1 MQNEPR
7 TTARTAAT
15 QISLRGS
22 PVAALWLAGL
32 AMAGCYLGAL
42 LRFPLLSIYAE
53 PIQNL
58 AKLTNSNG
66 WIGLALAVGVLALF
80 LSYGAGALALAESR
94 SERQGRGALLALLGV
109 WRLINTFMAA
119 IVWPNTQRFNTSVRD
134 GSLDYMLLQPVS
146 SQFLVS
152 FSRMVLWRVWDIA
165 LAIIL
170 IVAGLTIGGDGVEPL
185 QLANFLLLTV
195 TGGLILYSLWIVL
208 IACTFWFV
216 KFDNN
221 VTILQALL
229 DAGRYPATV
238 YPAWL
243 RLIVTF
249 IVPIAVATT
258 VPLQALRGELLWW
271 QVLMFV
277 GISAASLIISR
288 SVWLAGVRRYSG
300 ASS

>member
-1 MQNEPR
+1 MFRVKLLGTLFKINIQQE
-7 TTARTAAT
+7 
-15 QISLRGS
+15 
-22 PVAALWLAGL
+22 LAYR
-32 AMAGCYLGAL
+32 ADTVVNI
-42 LRFPLLSIYAE
+42 LLSIMWLGWE
-53 PIQNL
+53 LLGLRIIF
-58 AKLTNSNG
+58 SNTATLGG
-66 WIGLALAVGVLALF
+66 WGPG
-80 LSYGAGALALAESR
+80 E
-94 SERQGRGALLALLGV
+94 LLALLGV

-119 IVWPNTQRFNTSVRD
+119 IVWPNTQRFNTSVRE

-146 SQFLVS
+146 SQFMVS

-170 IVAGLTIGGDGVEPL
+170 IVSGLSIGGESVVPL

-258 VPLQALRGELLWW
+258 VPLQALRGELAWW
-271 QVLMFV
+271 QILMFV